1 MQRPIH
7 ITNNNDDRWIRLRR
21 PAAMALLLA
30 VLALGVTAG
39 AWVSGLHNLDG
50 AGMLL
55 AAATTAP
62 IADQLSLSAGFT
74 PVVERVLPA
83 VVSISSEK
91 MIRFADSG
99 PTFPFFSDPSS
110 REYFARAKPRFGRH
124 YQCGRLLVDKQPR
137 GRERL
142 GDSRSAS

>member
-7 ITNNNDDRWIRLRR
+7 ITINDDKWIRLRR

-39 AWVSGLHNLDG
+39 AWISDRHNLDG

-62 IADQLSLSAGFT
+62 IADQLSLGAGFT

-99 PTFPFFSDPSS
+99 IPLLASILTKTCRTAATTRMSNASEAS
-110 REYFARAKPRFGRH
+110 VRASLSVRTAT
-124 YQCGRLLVDKQPR
+124 C
-137 GRERL
+137 
-142 GDSRSAS
+142 